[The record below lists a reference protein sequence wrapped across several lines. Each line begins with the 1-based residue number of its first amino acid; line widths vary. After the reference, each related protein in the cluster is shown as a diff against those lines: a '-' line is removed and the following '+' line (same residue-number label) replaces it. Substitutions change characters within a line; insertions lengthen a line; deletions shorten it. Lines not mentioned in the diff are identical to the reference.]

1 MTRSMDETAPEG
13 WYTDPHGRHEPR
25 WMSAGTPTRVVRD
38 GEVESSDEPDEA
50 PSVTPMRIVT
60 EVGADAPDL
69 RRADENQ
76 MQDDC
81 DPKKAARAPWDV
93 AIDQQAGQLRQIEG
107 TGEVLSLW
115 RSESAGSNPIS
126 PTPLCP
132 PEPMAQEGNVSPRPD
147 QGTHLL
153 ALNGRAHDES
163 VKDPGRPAVT

>member
-1 MTRSMDETAPEG
+1 
-13 WYTDPHGRHEPR
+13 
-25 WMSAGTPTRVVRD
+25 
-38 GEVESSDEPDEA
+38 
-50 PSVTPMRIVT
+50 
-60 EVGADAPDL
+60 
-69 RRADENQ
+69 

-153 ALNGRAHDES
+153 ALNGRCGRRIRKGSGETRRYLRG
-163 VKDPGRPAVT
+163 DPGSIVRAGVALHANGWRYPLSRGGWDPDP